1 MKIDKVSEFS
11 QHRLKYL
18 RLYDK
23 IINNS
28 LKRGLLKNNL
38 IGYYEKH
45 HIVPKC
51 LGGTDDEN
59 NLVLLTAREHLLIH
73 LILHEMYPKVAGLCY
88 AIFMFS
94 SIENN
99 SSTKGR
105 DLGKKKFISLKY
117 LAKLREESL
126 GLPKSEETRE
136 RMRIAQKDH
145 IITEEQREK
154 ISNSHKGKKRI
165 ISKETSNNISLGK
178 KGKPYGTKIMDPDG
192 IIHKTLK
199 DCSLKYNY
207 CPSTIKF
214 WATKK
219 PEKGFK
225 LIQEDFTPK
234 KNWNHGSDVLINT
247 PDGIMSIK
255 EAVIKYNRS
264 SSIIRS
270 WCKKEFNNFKF
281 I

>member
-126 GLPKSEETRE
+126 GLPKSEETKE

-165 ISKETSNNISLGK
+165 ISKETSNNISIGK
-178 KGKPYGTKIMDPDG
+178 KG
-192 IIHKTLK
+192 
-199 DCSLKYNY
+199 
-207 CPSTIKF
+207 
-214 WATKK
+214 
-219 PEKGFK
+219 
-225 LIQEDFTPK
+225 
-234 KNWNHGSDVLINT
+234 
-247 PDGIMSIK
+247 
-255 EAVIKYNRS
+255 
-264 SSIIRS
+264 
-270 WCKKEFNNFKF
+270 
-281 I
+281 